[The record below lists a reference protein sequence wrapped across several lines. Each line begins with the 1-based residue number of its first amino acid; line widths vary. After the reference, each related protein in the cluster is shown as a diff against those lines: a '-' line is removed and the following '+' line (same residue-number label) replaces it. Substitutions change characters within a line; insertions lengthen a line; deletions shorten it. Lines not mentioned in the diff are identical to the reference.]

1 MTRMSVPPAVAGGST
16 ETLPARERRWYWTD
30 LARVYP
36 CKFAAHKEP
45 YSLTKAR
52 DVIMAFQSVSI

>member
-1 MTRMSVPPAVAGGST
+1 MKSSRAQAFLLSDQIRVRPRKSAADIGS
-16 ETLPARERRWYWTD
+16 
-30 LARVYP
+30 
-36 CKFAAHKEP
+36 